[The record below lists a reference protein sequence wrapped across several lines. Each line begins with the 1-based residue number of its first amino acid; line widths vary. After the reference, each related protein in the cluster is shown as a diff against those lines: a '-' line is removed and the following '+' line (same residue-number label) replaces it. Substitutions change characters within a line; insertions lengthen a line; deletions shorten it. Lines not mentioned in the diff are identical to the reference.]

1 MSFLQ
6 MGLITLD
13 YCYIKFVPRDEI
25 ITNQGLDRREKK
37 KKQKNC
43 QPYSSPPKNGEQKNK
58 SVFPNCAS

>member
-37 KKQKNC
+37 KKAKKLSALF
-43 QPYSSPPKNGEQKNK
+43 QPSKKWGTKK
-58 SVFPNCAS
+58 